1 MVAGRLSGAGD
12 HDCGDGGQFAW
23 RCPTRF
29 SRSEVAA
36 TIGLVA
42 MARFNL
48 ELLRS
53 DIHRGRRKLR
63 ITTHAQMEAFKDGL
77 LLADLRYVF
86 EYGKVIE
93 LYPDDNRGLLY
104 AIIPEYGTPTHVVIE
119 DTQDEGVIIT
129 AYVPDRRKWTAN
141 KHRRR

>member
-1 MVAGRLSGAGD
+1 
-12 HDCGDGGQFAW
+12 
-23 RCPTRF
+23 
-29 SRSEVAA
+29 
-36 TIGLVA
+36 
-42 MARFNL
+42 MARFNI

-53 DIHRGRRKLR
+53 DIQRGRRKLR

-86 EYGKVIE
+86 EYGEVIE
-93 LYPDDNRGLLY
+93 LYPDDNHGLLY
-104 AIIPEYGTPTHVVIE
+104 AIIPEHSTPVHIVVE

-141 KHRRR
+141 KNRRK

>member
-1 MVAGRLSGAGD
+1 MV
-12 HDCGDGGQFAW
+12 
-23 RCPTRF
+23 
-29 SRSEVAA
+29 
-36 TIGLVA
+36 
-42 MARFNL
+42 RFNI

-53 DIHRGRRKLR
+53 DIQKGRRKLR

-77 LLADLRYVF
+77 LLVDLRYVF

-104 AIIPEYGTPTHVVIE
+104 AIIPEHDTPAHVVIE

-129 AYVPDRRKWTAN
+129 AYVPDRRKWTTN

>member
-1 MVAGRLSGAGD
+1 
-12 HDCGDGGQFAW
+12 
-23 RCPTRF
+23 
-29 SRSEVAA
+29 
-36 TIGLVA
+36 

-53 DIHRGRRKLR
+53 DIQRGKRKLR

-86 EYGKVIE
+86 EHGKVIE

-104 AIIPEYGTPTHVVIE
+104 AIIPEHGAPAHIVVE
-119 DTQDEGVIIT
+119 DTQFEGVIIT
-129 AYVPDRRKWTAN
+129 AYIPDRRKWTAN
-141 KHRRR
+141 KHRRK